1 MRRPPP
7 SGHSLR
13 SSTTGEVAADSSE
26 PAYLVGA
33 ADALDHLAKDTST
46 RLLTQYDGWDNARVA
61 AMYNVSEQF
70 AQMQMTGQRVRANGQ
85 RKRGSSS

>member
-1 MRRPPP
+1 M
-7 SGHSLR
+7 GQ
-13 SSTTGEVAADSSE
+13 
-26 PAYLVGA
+26 
-33 ADALDHLAKDTST
+33 ALDRLDPPIRARSKDTST